1 MAGIREVRAASGRI
15 CIKTYRNGSGVS
27 GIVRT
32 TTNQDRILV
41 GHPVPEGTLVTQVDV
56 AEVTNQMEAHLRMD
70 RVMEA
75 KREVKVENEVAVIRP
90 GGVGEV
96 KTGRQAEEV
105 PVEAGTDHHTS
116 DLISL

>member
-1 MAGIREVRAASGRI
+1 MARIREVRAASGRI
-15 CIKTYRNGSGVS
+15 RIKTYRNGSGVS

-75 KREVKVENEVAVIRP
+75 KREVKVENEVAVVRP
-90 GGVGEV
+90 GGVDEV
-96 KTGRQAEEV
+96 KTGLQADGAPAEV
-105 PVEAGTDHHTS
+105 GTDHRTS